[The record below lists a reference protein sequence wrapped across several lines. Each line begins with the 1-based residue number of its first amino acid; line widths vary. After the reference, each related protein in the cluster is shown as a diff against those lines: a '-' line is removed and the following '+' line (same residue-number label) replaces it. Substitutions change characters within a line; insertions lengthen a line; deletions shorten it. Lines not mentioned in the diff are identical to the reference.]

1 MYFWL
6 NYSGKSNHI
15 ERILVI
21 GKDISLL
28 FCKASEL
35 IESDKLHVFIFRG
48 YCNLL

>member
-6 NYSGKSNHI
+6 NYSGKSSHI

-28 FCKASEL
+28 FCEASEL